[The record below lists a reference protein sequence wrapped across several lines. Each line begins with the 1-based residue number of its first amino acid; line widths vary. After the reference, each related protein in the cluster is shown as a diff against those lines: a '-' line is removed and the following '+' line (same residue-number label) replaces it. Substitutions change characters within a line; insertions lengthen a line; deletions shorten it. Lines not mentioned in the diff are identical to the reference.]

1 MNCNVCITDWRVPG
15 ESADCGKGMRELLTE
30 GAGKGTALSILGMT
44 GSARAKTEGCTRL
57 GLWRRTCLPWVPGY
71 SLPHTHTET
80 GQPKPRAE
88 PGAGGGARKT
98 REGQQE
104 TSAGARA
111 QRCRRRWRPAETG
124 SAVRTRPRL
133 CAPPTEGL
141 EATPRSHLLLWT
153 LFLSPTKGASP
164 LEEWAIP
171 GLGRKLQGRQE
182 RFVES

>member
-15 ESADCGKGMRELLTE
+15 QSADCGEGMRELLTE
-30 GAGKGTALSILGMT
+30 GAGKGTALSILEMT
-44 GSARAKTEGCTRL
+44 GSARAKTEGCSRL

-71 SLPHTHTET
+71 SLPHTRTEA

-98 REGQQE
+98 REGNGRHQQ
-104 TSAGARA
+104 
-111 QRCRRRWRPAETG
+111 QRGPNGVDADTG

-164 LEEWAIP
+164 LEDWAIP

-182 RFVES
+182 RFAESKGARE